1 MLDTIRSLEE
11 LPADDTDTVHISR
24 RELVTARRCRA
35 LERQAQR
42 RARELLDEAQDQV
55 EAIQEAAFAEGYG
68 QGLVQAAV
76 DLARGLCESQRLAG
90 QLHRQ
95 MAEAVRQLLKHLLD
109 DPRWFDEMLEHWLA
123 EQVDPPQMTLQVLLP
138 QRCRRRVA
146 VLREKLAQ
154 TAVASVT
161 FEFSEQ
167 ERYVVRLGE
176 QLFEFELEPARE
188 QLAPRVLSQLAALP
202 DSVRELDEQA
212 RHALARLVT
221 TFTGN
226 PATLQEIDDED

>member
-1 MLDTIRSLEE
+1 
-11 LPADDTDTVHISR
+11 
-24 RELVTARRCRA
+24 
-35 LERQAQR
+35 
-42 RARELLDEAQDQV
+42 
-55 EAIQEAAFAEGYG
+55 
-68 QGLVQAAV
+68 
-76 DLARGLCESQRLAG
+76 
-90 QLHRQ
+90 

-146 VLREKLAQ
+146 VLREQLAQ

-176 QLFEFELEPARE
+176 QLFENSWR
-188 QLAPRVLSQLAALP
+188 RVC
-202 DSVRELDEQA
+202 
-212 RHALARLVT
+212 
-221 TFTGN
+221 
-226 PATLQEIDDED
+226 